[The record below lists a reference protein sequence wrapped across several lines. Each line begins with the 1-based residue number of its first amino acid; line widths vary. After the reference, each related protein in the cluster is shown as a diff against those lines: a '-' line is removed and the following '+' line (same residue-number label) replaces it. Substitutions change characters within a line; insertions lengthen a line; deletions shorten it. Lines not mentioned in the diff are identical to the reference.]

1 MKFSRKRTVWA
12 VHAQNPVLWHPD
24 HGDRLTDTKL
34 PYSLLECGPPCQI
47 STLGFDS
54 LGTYT
59 SVTDTHKH
67 MVTFIKIKLTK
78 ALASLGP
85 LHLGPMCNKGIQ
97 PNGIA
102 LPDLCSRKWPS

>member
-1 MKFSRKRTVWA
+1 MPRT
-12 VHAQNPVLWHPD
+12 LFY
-24 HGDRLTDTKL
+24 GTLTPGMGVADTKL
-34 PYSLLECGPPCQI
+34 PYNLLVCGPSCQI

-78 ALASLGP
+78 ALASSGP